1 MVLVLHG
8 VEILCK
14 EVIPH
19 LQLQTWQSSTHLY
32 LIMSIAG
39 HDKSWRLSRSLH
51 DFWRSGCLIS
61 FKEWGQ
67 RQEKGL
73 SLGEVY
79 NCVVASSGRTVC
91 WTIIFCGSG
100 GLTSV
105 KLKAGVLFSFG
116 VRGGAE
122 FAALEPCKVEKRRE
136 QMLRCGWSNFSMCI
150 VKCQKGKSPFR
161 STSYFGSSQ
170 YIDHQFDA
178 CPFWSGLQIF
188 SLPSCQLRINKI
200 SLYKN
205 KQKLLQ
211 ATYHLIWTFHSRDP
225 LCICKK
231 IHKIIYYPRIE
242 ILAFLK

>member
-39 HDKSWRLSRSLH
+39 DNRLSRSLH

-105 KLKAGVLFSFG
+105 KLKAGGLFSFG
-116 VRGGAE
+116 ARGGDQLQLGGWICCSGAMQGWE
-122 FAALEPCKVEKRRE
+122 KARTKVE
-136 QMLRCGWSNFSMCI
+136 MWM
-150 VKCQKGKSPFR
+150 VKFFHVCSLQ

-178 CPFWSGLQIF
+178 CPPWSGLQIF
-188 SLPSCQLRINKI
+188 SPLSCQLRINKI

-211 ATYHLIWTFHSRDP
+211 ATYHLIWTFHSRD
-225 LCICKK
+225 L
-231 IHKIIYYPRIE
+231 
-242 ILAFLK
+242 